1 MIELLVFVSSLPRWI
16 VSQGEKQRS
25 GRHDLLHSLFNC
37 GVDIPT
43 ALPARLFLGILST
56 RAQPSLALIAHL
68 TAKRREMKSRTS
80 VSELSATL
88 GYPSS
93 ETVQG
98 LRLWKAFIK
107 LSPAQRSEV
116 LAWVEQLA
124 TDPAPLPG
132 GMNGRF
138 GPR

>member
-1 MIELLVFVSSLPRWI
+1 MP
-16 VSQGEKQRS
+16 GE
-25 GRHDLLHSLFNC
+25 
-37 GVDIPT
+37 
-43 ALPARLFLGILST
+43 LFLGILST
-56 RAQPSLALIAHL
+56 SSGLLNLAARFTWQL
-68 TAKRREMKSRTS
+68 KRREMKNRTS
-80 VSELSATL
+80 VSEVSAKL

-107 LSPAQRSEV
+107 LSPSQRSEV
-116 LAWVEQLA
+116 LAWVEHLA

-138 GPR
+138 STR